1 MEPSAYGINLWI
13 DLPWTIEQLYHCLTW
28 ITKTDYEKLRED
40 HNSLRMQKFH
50 HRHTSL
56 LIWSTSWWWW
66 WSSSWRVKPGKFMTK
81 HTGSNCHSHHHHHH
95 HHHHNVGELRFVP
108 VRGVDGWLGANWRE
122 AASVAGRRWR
132 RPDIPEP
139 LLPSFAFFLPEP
151 GYCFPDITTLSKIG
165 RKEDGDVIFWHCA
178 SGDGSNYF
186 SVNFLVMVLSL
197 SW

>member
-108 VRGVDGWLGANWRE
+108 VRGVDGWMGANWGE

-132 RPDIPEP
+132 RPDIPQP
-139 LLPSFAFFLPEP
+139 LLPSFAFFFVRTWILFSGHNHTEQNWKKRRW
-151 GYCFPDITTLSKIG
+151 GRDLLTL
-165 RKEDGDVIFWHCA
+165 RLWRWLQLFQC
-178 SGDGSNYF
+178 
-186 SVNFLVMVLSL
+186 
-197 SW
+197 